1 MVWYAPWSTKIFEYP
16 TYVQTAVW
24 TASKDEGSEKNE
36 EMTFNSREGMTITG
50 DISLSYSLNPKK
62 VPSFYNTF
70 RNDDLSLFTHGYM
83 RNVARDAFNEIGATY
98 SVDSIYGVKK
108 EEFLNRVRDRINNK
122 LDTVGVEL
130 SQLGFV
136 GAIRLPQNVVQAI
149 NAKIQAT
156 QQAIQVENEL
166 RTATAEAS
174 KQVATATGD
183 ANSRIAR
190 AKGEAEANRLMMASI
205 TPQLIEWKKLELQ
218 RAQIDKWNGTYPQV
232 FAGQNFPMLMNLGQ
246 VTGNK

>member
-1 MVWYAPWSTKIFEYP
+1 
-16 TYVQTAVW
+16 
-24 TASKDEGSEKNE
+24 
-36 EMTFNSREGMTITG
+36 MTFNSREGMTITG